1 MIINNN
7 YNDSVYFNNEE
18 DKENILEEFHNQLPK
33 IISNVITDRKNEC
46 KINYKITNER
56 KPSGSFL
63 NKNNISFIRRTANQ
77 ISLQD
82 KNLNDTFMEKINNQT
97 SKAIKLNLN
106 ISNNYF
112 NLYEGDGIIPITLNN
127 ERRESKRRIFTVILV
142 FFKFINIIFYFF
154 YL

>member
-1 MIINNN
+1 LIINNN